1 VSSAAN
7 IAGTENQ
14 ANEGNGKPRPNP
26 VALEVMVNVTGAK
39 PQVEGGARDL
49 FFEETSTVLVF
60 KDGAVIRLAAPVE
73 AGQLLFLTN
82 RKSNQEVVCQVLRT
96 RSFKK
101 DSVFVELQFTEERA
115 DYWGVAFPEE
125 KRGKAEFRAVEQV
138 QAEATTA
145 ERVESP
151 VAPHSA
157 EDVNQLK
164 EEVEALR
171 DQLVVLEKKNVEEV
185 AAKAMADAAAERE
198 KAAREAA
205 LREAS
210 KAVESVVAK
219 ARPESGAV
227 VREEPAP
234 VNEPGAVA
242 AKVLALAGEEKPE
255 LLMPPAP
262 PKDENEVARAVVGMS
277 LPVWRMEKTPEE
289 QLLEEEAAAAN
300 SRPVQ
305 EPVVA
310 EAAAASAAASE
321 ELLPEPELDFT
332 QGAKGKR
339 AKTKSVGAGAGSGKA
354 RTIGLSALLV
364 MAVVVG
370 AWYGKWW
377 QYLPGKKAAAVSVKV
392 GARKTGNSAALPPS
406 GQALRDSGQADVAK
420 GVTPAGAGQT
430 AARAS
435 GTNTA
440 AGDAAKDGKN
450 GAAAVLPTSGQA
462 TSGEGT
468 GDSAAAK
475 AESSETAGVA
485 PVTEKKPGLR
495 ERIFGKKSEPKTEEA
510 AKTAEPVVPV
520 DAPVL
525 PAKLVKAVN
534 PVYPPEAMRSYIT
547 GDIKAEV
554 VVLESGRVGEVK
566 VISGPKALRD
576 AAVEALKQYQ
586 YAPATQGGKAVE
598 SKAEAVVKFWFNP

>member
-1 VSSAAN
+1 
-7 IAGTENQ
+7 
-14 ANEGNGKPRPNP
+14 
-26 VALEVMVNVTGAK
+26 MVNVTGAK
-39 PQVEGGARDL
+39 PQVAGGARDL

-73 AGQLLFLTN
+73 VGQLLFLTN

-96 RSFKK
+96 RSFKQ
-101 DSVFVELQFTEERA
+101 DSVFVELQFTEART

-125 KRGKAEFRAVEQV
+125 KRGGAEFRAVEHV

-145 ERVESP
+145 ERVDAP

-185 AAKAMADAAAERE
+185 AAKAMADAAAERD

-205 LREAS
+205 MREAS
-210 KAVESVVAK
+210 KAVEAVVAN
-219 ARPESGAV
+219 ARPAGDAGASAGAPGSGMNLK
-227 VREEPAP
+227 EELAP

-242 AKVLALAGEEKPE
+242 AKVLALVGEEKPE

-300 SRPVQ
+300 TRPVQ

-310 EAAAASAAASE
+310 AEAAVESASE
-321 ELLPEPELDFT
+321 ELLPEPALDFT

-339 AKTKSVGAGAGSGKA
+339 AKAKKSVASVGAGAGSGKV

-364 MAVVVG
+364 LAVVGG

-377 QYLPGKKAAAVSVKV
+377 QYLPGKKAAAVSVKA
-392 GARKTGNSAALPPS
+392 GARKTGNGATLPSS
-406 GQALRDSGQADVAK
+406 GQALPVSGQAS
-420 GVTPAGAGQT
+420 GTPAGSGQT
-430 AARAS
+430 AAATS
-435 GTNTA
+435 GTNGATVDSGKDAKHDVGTA
-440 AGDAAKDGKN
+440 A
-450 GAAAVLPTSGQA
+450 LPSSGQALSTSGQA
-462 TSGEGT
+462 TSGRGT
-468 GDSAAAK
+468 SDSVAVK
-475 AESSETAGVA
+475 AGSSEAAGAA
-485 PVTEKKPGLR
+485 PVAEKKPGLR
-495 ERIFGKKSEPKTEEA
+495 ERIFGKKSQPKVEDA
-510 AKTAEPVVPV
+510 SKTAVEATVPA

-554 VVLESGRVGEVK
+554 EVLASGRVGDVK
-566 VISGPKALRD
+566 VISGPKALRE
-576 AAVEALKQYQ
+576 AAVEALKQYE

>member
-1 VSSAAN
+1 MVS
-7 IAGTENQ
+7 
-14 ANEGNGKPRPNP
+14 
-26 VALEVMVNVTGAK
+26 VTGAK
-39 PQVEGGARDL
+39 PQVAGGARDL

-73 AGQLLFLTN
+73 VGQLLFLTN

-96 RSFKK
+96 RSFKQ
-101 DSVFVELQFTEERA
+101 DSVFVELQFTEERT

-125 KRGKAEFRAVEQV
+125 KRGGAEFRAVEHV

-145 ERVESP
+145 ERVDAP

-157 EDVNQLK
+157 EDVNQLM

-185 AAKAMADAAAERE
+185 AAKAMADAAAERD

-210 KAVESVVAK
+210 KAVEAVVAN
-219 ARPESGAV
+219 ARPGGDAGASAGANV
-227 VREEPAP
+227 GTP

-242 AKVLALAGEEKPE
+242 AKVLALVGEEKPE

-300 SRPVQ
+300 LRPVQ
-305 EPVVA
+305 KPAVAA
-310 EAAAASAAASE
+310 EAAAASASE

-332 QGAKGKR
+332 QGAKGKG
-339 AKTKSVGAGAGSGKA
+339 AKPKKSAGVGSGKA

-364 MAVVVG
+364 LAVVGG

-377 QYLPGKKAAAVSVKV
+377 QYLPGRKAAASVKA
-392 GARKTGNSAALPPS
+392 GAGKNGSGATLPSS
-406 GQALRDSGQADVAK
+406 GQASGTHAAS
-420 GVTPAGAGQT
+420 GQT
-430 AARAS
+430 AAATP
-435 GTNTA
+435 GTNSATVDS
-440 AGDAAKDGKN
+440 GKDAKN
-450 GAAAVLPTSGQA
+450 GAGTVALPSSGQA
-462 TSGEGT
+462 TSGRAIPESGQALPASGRGT
-468 GDSAAAK
+468 SDSAAVK
-475 AESSETAGVA
+475 VESSEAAGAA
-485 PVTEKKPGLR
+485 PVAEKKPGLR
-495 ERIFGKKSEPKTEEA
+495 ERIFGKKSEPKVEDASKTPVEA
-510 AKTAEPVVPV
+510 AVPA

-554 VVLESGRVGEVK
+554 EVLASGRVGDVK
-566 VISGPKALRD
+566 VISGPKALRE
-576 AAVEALKQYQ
+576 AAVDALKQYE

>member
-1 VSSAAN
+1 MSSAAN
-7 IAGTENQ
+7 IAGTESHTS
-14 ANEGNGKPRPNP
+14 EGNGKPRPNP

-39 PQVEGGARDL
+39 PQVAGGARDL

-73 AGQLLFLTN
+73 VGQLLFLTN

-96 RSFKK
+96 RSFKQ
-101 DSVFVELQFTEERA
+101 DSVFVELQFTEERT

-125 KRGKAEFRAVEQV
+125 KRGGAEFRAVEHV

-145 ERVESP
+145 ARVDAP

-185 AAKAMADAAAERE
+185 AAKAMADAAAERD

-210 KAVESVVAK
+210 KAVEAVVAN
-219 ARPESGAV
+219 ARPGGDAGASAGANV
-227 VREEPAP
+227 GAP
-234 VNEPGAVA
+234 VNEPDAVA

-300 SRPVQ
+300 LRPVQ

-310 EAAAASAAASE
+310 AEAAAGAASE
-321 ELLPEPELDFT
+321 ELLPEPALDFT

-339 AKTKSVGAGAGSGKA
+339 AKAKKRVASVGAGAGSGKV

-364 MAVVVG
+364 LAVVGG

-377 QYLPGKKAAAVSVKV
+377 QYLPGKKAAAVSVK
-392 GARKTGNSAALPPS
+392 AACREKRKCRASGRPSES
-406 GQALRDSGQADVAK
+406 GQASG
-420 GVTPAGAGQT
+420 TPAV
-430 AARAS
+430 RA
-435 GTNTA
+435 
-440 AGDAAKDGKN
+440 DCR
-450 GAAAVLPTSGQA
+450 A
-462 TSGEGT
+462 TSGT
-468 GDSAAAK
+468 SSATTDS
-475 AESSETAGVA
+475 
-485 PVTEKKPGLR
+485 
-495 ERIFGKKSEPKTEEA
+495 GK
-510 AKTAEPVVPV
+510 
-520 DAPVL
+520 DA
-525 PAKLVKAVN
+525 
-534 PVYPPEAMRSYIT
+534 
-547 GDIKAEV
+547 
-554 VVLESGRVGEVK
+554 
-566 VISGPKALRD
+566 
-576 AAVEALKQYQ
+576 
-586 YAPATQGGKAVE
+586 
-598 SKAEAVVKFWFNP
+598 